1 MLSLPSNVRLFLA
14 DNPVDFRKSFDG
26 LSGIVEGEFG
36 MSVRGGDVFVFLN
49 RRGNQVKLL
58 FWERDG
64 LCLVIKRLEAGTFRR
79 IRREGSTT
87 PQIEIDAA
95 ELVLLLEGIEVQALR
110 RRKRYVDDEN
120 VLAERNKQVYS

>member
-1 MLSLPSNVRLFLA
+1 MLTLPSNVRLFLA
-14 DNPVDFRKSFDG
+14 DSPVDFRKSFDG
-26 LSGIVEGEFG
+26 LAAIVEGTFG
-36 MSVRGGDVFVFLN
+36 MTVRSGHVFVFLN

-95 ELVLLLEGIEVQALR
+95 ELMFLLEGIEVQTLR
-110 RRKRYVDDEN
+110 RRKRYVGDQKTH
-120 VLAERNKQVYS
+120 ASISGQVQM

>member
-1 MLSLPSNVRLFLA
+1 VLSLPSNVRLFLA

>member
-1 MLSLPSNVRLFLA
+1 
-14 DNPVDFRKSFDG
+14 
-26 LSGIVEGEFG
+26 
-36 MSVRGGDVFVFLN
+36 
-49 RRGNQVKLL
+49 VKLL

-64 LCLVIKRLEAGTFRR
+64 LCLVIKRLELGTFRR

-110 RRKRYVDDEN
+110 RRKRYVDNERAL
-120 VLAERNKQVYS
+120 VERNEQVHA

>member
-26 LSGIVEGEFG
+26 LRGIVEGEFG
-36 MSVRGGDVFVFLN
+36 MSVRGGDIFIFLN

-79 IRREGSTT
+79 IRREGSTR

-95 ELVLLLEGIEVQALR
+95 ELALLLEGVEVQVLR
-110 RRKRYVDDEN
+110 RRKRYVDNEE
-120 VLAERNKQVYS
+120 VAHVAQ